1 MAAPVCQADETV
13 TMIFK
18 LTAVRLG
25 ESGDSLDPRWRKEQ
39 PPGKSNMAD
48 APAAS
53 AASRA
58 SSVPASEAG

>member
-1 MAAPVCQADETV
+1 
-13 TMIFK
+13 MIFK